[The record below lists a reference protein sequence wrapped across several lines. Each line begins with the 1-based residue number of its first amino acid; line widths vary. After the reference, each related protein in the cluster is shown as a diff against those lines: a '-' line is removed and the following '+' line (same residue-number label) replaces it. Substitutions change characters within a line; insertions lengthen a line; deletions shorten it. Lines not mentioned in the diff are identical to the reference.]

1 MWWIAF
7 TAFDLYIGLVVF
19 EAMMPTLPPEKLKRA
34 KAVRNLILASLA
46 ITVIAFLIAV
56 VKRWMGR
63 H

>member
-19 EAMMPTLPPEKLKRA
+19 EAMMSTLPPEKLARA
-34 KAVRNLILASLA
+34 KIARNLILASLA